1 MPPQSPRGKVHR
13 LPPILRIDG
22 PDPMPRCSKA
32 PRGLF
37 VLPQVTSIF
46 TGTSISPGPL
56 LRQRPTRYAIRAG
69 RNLPDKEFRS
79 VHRGVSAATYPTL
92 FPEGPDFLFTR
103 PVFIC
108 SVMARIS
115 VMPSAV
121 KCDFRSISKRIR
133 RNLMKSTRF
142 LERNSCFSKNGM
154 IRSLRCSTLRTR

>member
-1 MPPQSPRGKVHR
+1 MPPQSPKGKVHR

-22 PDPMPRCSKA
+22 PDPMPSCSKA

-56 LRQRPTRYAIRAG
+56 LRQCPTRYAIRAG

-79 VHRGVSAATYPTL
+79 VHPTL
-92 FPEGPDFLFTR
+92 FPEGPDFLFTH
-103 PVFIC
+103 PMFLC
-108 SVMARIS
+108 SVMTRIS
-115 VMPSAV
+115 AMPSV
-121 KCDFRSISKRIR
+121 VRCNPRSMSNNMR

-142 LERNSCFSKNGM
+142 LERSSCFSKNGT
-154 IRSLRCSTLRTR
+154 IRSMRCSTLRTR